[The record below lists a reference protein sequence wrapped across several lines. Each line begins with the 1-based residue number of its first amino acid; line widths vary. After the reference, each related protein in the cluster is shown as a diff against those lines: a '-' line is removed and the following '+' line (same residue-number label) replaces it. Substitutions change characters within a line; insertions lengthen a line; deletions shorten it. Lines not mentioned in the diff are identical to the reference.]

1 MATTTIKNSAGA
13 DVTVELPLAPGQAA
27 RAASRPVTLATE
39 DVAAITGAAIP
50 AGSNA
55 IGTVG
60 VTALPALPA
69 GSNAIGTVGVTALP
83 AIPAGANLIGSATAV
98 GSVAHDGV
106 ASGNPV
112 QVAAFASAAAPT
124 AVSASGDVVRL
135 WALLNGALAVNLTAA
150 GALIPGDAANG
161 LDVDVT
167 RMSALVAG
175 SALIGDVALALR
187 ATTNGLTS
195 SRVLAAA
202 TTNATSLKASAGRI
216 ARIDLFNTAASL
228 RYLKL
233 YNKASAPTVGTDTP
247 VWTIPLPPGSGFSSD
262 FPFGK
267 YLATGIAYAI
277 TAALADGDTTAVA
290 AGDVTGSIDWI

>member
-1 MATTTIKNSAGA
+1 MATTTIKNGAGS
-13 DVTVELPLAPGQAA
+13 DVVVELPLAPGQAA

-60 VTALPALPA
+60 VTALPAL
-69 GSNAIGTVGVTALP
+69 
-83 AIPAGANLIGSATAV
+83 
-98 GSVAHDGV
+98 
-106 ASGNPV
+106 
-112 QVAAFASAAAPT
+112 
-124 AVSASGDVVRL
+124 
-135 WALLNGALAVNLTAA
+135 
-150 GALIPGDAANG
+150 
-161 LDVDVT
+161 
-167 RMSALVAG
+167 VAG
-175 SALIGDVALALR
+175 SALIGDVAPAQR

-233 YNKASAPTVGTDTP
+233 YDKASAPTVGTDTP